1 MKLKSLTAL
10 AAATVLASIAT
21 PAFADALV
29 SSSSNTAFR
38 DTASRVQTG
47 TSNGLS
53 YTAASRII
61 GVTPTGNTPSPA
73 LVGGGDPRYF
83 ANRPAHNGVV
93 ALIMQTSAGAFIC
106 SGSLMAD
113 RRSILT
119 AAHCVSDG
127 AGTANPISTT
137 AYFYGGND
145 PDHRLPFNPGS
156 TAISVT
162 DYFVNSGYTGEVI
175 DQNDIAVLRL
185 ADLAPDFATAYGV
198 ALDANLTGDLFNV
211 AGVGGRS
218 TVGGNLG
225 VDARTGYLR
234 QGLNNYDFAFG
245 DEAFQG
251 FFTDVI
257 GGENFFGTAEI
268 AQSFVS
274 DFDNGLAAN
283 DTACRTSAALGLGP
297 LVQFCD
303 LGLGADEVG
312 VAGGDSG
319 GPQFV
324 DGRVVSV
331 TSYGLSFG
339 TAFGDVG
346 GGLNSSFGEFS
357 GYVPTGI
364 HRNFILSSLVAPVPE
379 ASTWVMM
386 ILGFGLVGGALRR
399 RADKVKVSFA

>member
-1 MKLKSLTAL
+1 M
-10 AAATVLASIAT
+10 ASIAT

-29 SSSSNTAFR
+29 ASSSNTAIR

-47 TSNGLS
+47 SSNGLS

-61 GVTPTGNTPSPA
+61 GVTPTGNAPSPA

-156 TAISVT
+156 TAVSVT
-162 DYFVNSGYTGEVI
+162 DYFVNAGYTGEVV
-175 DQNDIAVLRL
+175 DHNDIAVLRL
-185 ADLAPDFATAYGV
+185 ADLAPSFATAYEL
-198 ALDANLTGDLFNV
+198 ATAADLTGALFNV

-218 TVGGNLG
+218 TIGGDFGAN
-225 VDARTGYLR
+225 ARTGYLR
-234 QGLNNYDFAFG
+234 QGLNNYDFALG
-245 DEAFQG
+245 NSDFQG
-251 FFTDVI
+251 FFTDRDAN
-257 GGENFFGTAEI
+257 GRNFFGFAEI
-268 AQSFVS
+268 EHSLIS
-274 DFDNGLAAN
+274 DFDNGRAAN
-283 DTACRTSAALGLGP
+283 DGSCRVTAALGLGP
-297 LVQFCD
+297 MPQFCD
-303 LGLGADEVG
+303 LGRGADEVS

-324 DGRVVSV
+324 NGRISSV

-339 TAFGDVG
+339 TTFGDIRA
-346 GGLNSSFGEFS
+346 GLNSSFGEMNGF
-357 GYVPTGI
+357 VPTSI
-364 HRNFILSSLVAPVPE
+364 HRNFILSSLVAPIPE
-379 ASTWVMM
+379 PASWALM
-386 ILGFGLVGGALRR
+386 IIGFGFVGSAIRR
-399 RADKVKVSFA
+399 RHAKVNVSFA